1 MKDDP
6 ERDRNTAPRAGV
18 RASGVDVAIERVLG
32 ALAPDAAERGR
43 RFIIGI
49 AGPPAAGKS
58 TLAAALRQALNG
70 GAAPGSEDE
79 TAAIAALDGFH
90 YDDRVL
96 HARGHRCRKGA
107 PFTFDVEGYAAT
119 LGRLRAPSRDAVA
132 VPVFDRDLEIARA
145 AAQIVEPHHRIVIA
159 EGNYLLLDDERWRP
173 VRDQID
179 FSVRIDVPLEE
190 VRRRLMERWIG
201 HGFGADQA
209 REKTE
214 ANDLVNARLVAGGS
228 VEPNLRIGAV
238 G

>member
-1 MKDDP
+1 MEDRT
-6 ERDRNTAPRAGV
+6 ERDRDRAPRAGV
-18 RASGVDVAIERVLG
+18 RSLGLDAAVERVLG
-32 ALAPDAAERGR
+32 ALPPDAAERGR
-43 RFIIGI
+43 RFILGI

-70 GAAPGSEDE
+70 GAAPGSEDA

-96 HARGHRCRKGA
+96 HARGHRSRKGA

-119 LGRLRAPSRDAVA
+119 LGRLRAPSRAAVA

-145 AAQIVEPHHRIVIA
+145 AAEVVEPHHRIVIA

-173 VRDQID
+173 VRDQLD
-179 FSVRIDVPLEE
+179 FSVLIDVPPEE
-190 VRRRLMERWIG
+190 IRRRLMERWSG
-201 HGFGADQA
+201 HGYDAVQA

-214 ANDLVNARLVAGGS
+214 VNDLVNARLVAGGS
-228 VEPNLRIGAV
+228 VEPDLRIGAA